1 MAAGRRAAND
11 RRILPMGMLIDGFKA
26 LLRLAVFLAA
36 VLAVYVG
43 VQALRLHVLPLV
55 RAGADTMANLREQAA
70 EAAREIDGF
79 AVALPDLERE
89 VQALETSWPPWY
101 EPVARWQHGW
111 KLDMAR
117 KALAAQDR
125 LRAEALAKRAVL
137 QQRIA
142 ELGQTW
148 PQRAREFLLR
158 HGPPGVA
165 VALGVLVLPLVL
177 RTVRYFAIA
186 PLVSLAAPIRLA
198 PPGSG
203 TLHCDAAVRRL
214 EVHLGPG
221 ERMLIRSSW
230 LKEYDAAAASKR
242 TQLLWRWDAPLVSYA
257 ARLVELTRV
266 EAGPTGARVSLW
278 GGTDPD
284 CHIASLSLAEHPG
297 LVFHPR
303 NLVAL
308 VERPGEL
315 RLLRRWRLGSLQ
327 AWCTLQ
333 LRFILVEGSGTVVL
347 WSPGGIE
354 PARPAGDRRGV
365 SQESVAGFDSR
376 LAYSVRRNE
385 TFWPYLR
392 GREPLFD
399 DVFQGDC
406 CYLVSVASAAGTGR
420 TGAQRYWA
428 AFWEVVGKILGF

>member
-1 MAAGRRAAND
+1 MV
-11 RRILPMGMLIDGFKA
+11 IDA
-26 LLRLAVFLAA
+26 CRVLLRLAFFLAA
-36 VLAVYVG
+36 VLALYVG

-55 RAGADTMANLREQAA
+55 RAGADTMATLREQAA
-70 EAAREIDGF
+70 EAAREIDGL
-79 AVALPDLERE
+79 AAGLPDLERD
-89 VQALETSWPPWY
+89 VRSLEESWPPWY

-117 KALAAQDR
+117 KALALQER
-125 LRAEALAKRAVL
+125 LREEALARRAAL
-137 QQRIA
+137 QQRIV
-142 ELGQTW
+142 ELGQAW
-148 PQRAREFLLR
+148 PQRVREFLVR
-158 HGPPGVA
+158 HGPPGLALA
-165 VALGVLVLPLVL
+165 VLALVLPLLL
-177 RTVRYFAIA
+177 RTIRYFAIA

-198 PPGSG
+198 PAGSG
-203 TLHCDAAVRRL
+203 TLHCDVAVRRL
-214 EVHLGPG
+214 EVFVGPG
-221 ERMLIRSSW
+221 ERMLVRSSW
-230 LKEYDAAAASKR
+230 LKEYDTAAATKR
-242 TQLLWRWDAPLVSYA
+242 TQWLWRWDAPLVSYA

-266 EAGPTGARVSLW
+266 EAGPAGARVSLW

-284 CHIASLSLAEHPG
+284 CHIARVSLSGHPG

-303 NLVAL
+303 TLVAL

-315 RLLRRWRLGSLQ
+315 RLRRRWRLGSLQ

-347 WSPGGIE
+347 WSPGGVE

-365 SQESVAGFDSR
+365 SQESVAGFDAR

-406 CYLVSVASAAGTGR
+406 CYLVSVAPAGDAGR
-420 TGAQRYWA
+420 AGAESYWS

>member
-1 MAAGRRAAND
+1 
-11 RRILPMGMLIDGFKA
+11 MGMLIDAVKV
-26 LLRLAVFLAA
+26 LWRLAFFLAA
-36 VLAVYVG
+36 VLTVYMG

-55 RAGADTMANLREQAA
+55 RAGADTMANLREQAE
-70 EAAREIDGF
+70 EAAREIDGLA
-79 AVALPDLERE
+79 AVLPNLERD
-89 VQALETSWPPWY
+89 VRSLEESWPPWY
-101 EPVARWQHGW
+101 EPLARWQHGW

-117 KALAAQDR
+117 RALGTQER
-125 LRAEALAKRAVL
+125 LRAEALDRRAAL
-137 QQRIA
+137 QTRIA

-148 PQRAREFLLR
+148 PQRTREFLLR
-158 HGPPGVA
+158 HGPPGLA
-165 VALGVLVLPLVL
+165 VALAVLLLPLVL
-177 RTVRYFAIA
+177 RTIRYFAVA

-198 PPGSG
+198 LPGSG
-203 TLHCDAAVRRL
+203 ALHCDAPVRRL

-221 ERMLIRSSW
+221 ERMLVRSSW
-230 LKEYDAAAASKR
+230 LKEYDTTAATKR
-242 TQLLWRWDAPLVSYA
+242 TQWLWRWDAPLVSYA

-266 EAGPTGARVSLW
+266 EAGPAGARVSLW
-278 GGTDPD
+278 GGSDPD
-284 CHIASLSLAEHPG
+284 CHIVRLSLVDHPG

-308 VERPGEL
+308 VDRPGEL
-315 RLLRRWRLGSLQ
+315 RLRRRWRLGSLQ

-354 PARPAGDRRGV
+354 PARPVGDRRGV
-365 SQESVAGFDSR
+365 SQESVAGFDAR

-399 DVFQGDC
+399 DVFQGDG
-406 CYLVSVASAAGTGR
+406 CYLVSVAPAGDAGR
-420 TGAQRYWA
+420 VGAESYWS